1 MPGPK
6 LTAIITALIMI
17 TGASGANAEYSLA
30 QLQELERLVLG
41 KKYKSLWAYLQL
53 HPEILAGNDPL
64 AKELQVFVQSTQR
77 GLLNCFAATTVAVVP
92 TVPPPPTAATKNFVA
107 TIGASY

>member
-6 LTAIITALIMI
+6 LMAIITALLMI

-30 QLQELERLVLG
+30 QLQELERLILA
-41 KKYKSLWAYLQL
+41 KNCSSLWAYLQQ
-53 HPEILAGNDPL
+53 HPDILAGNDPL

-77 GLLNCFAATTVAVVP
+77 GLLNCFAATTVAVLP
-92 TVPPPPTAATKNFVA
+92 AVPPPATAASKNFVA
-107 TIGASY
+107 AIGAAY